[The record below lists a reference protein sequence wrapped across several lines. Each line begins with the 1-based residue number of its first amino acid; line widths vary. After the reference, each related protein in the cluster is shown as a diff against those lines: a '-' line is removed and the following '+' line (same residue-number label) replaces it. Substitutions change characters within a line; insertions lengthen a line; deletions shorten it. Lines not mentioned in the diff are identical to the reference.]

1 MLIFVLRRTLIS
13 IPVLLASSIIV
24 YALVAYAGNP
34 LADFINKNPPPPAFA
49 IAQRRKDLGLDEAFP
64 VRYWKWLSHFVRG
77 DFGTSSQFQ
86 GLDVAGD
93 LWHRLGVTTLMV
105 ALAMVLAV
113 LFAIVS
119 GVLAAVKQYTTT
131 DYLLT
136 FLGFVFL
143 SVPVFF
149 LAGLFKQGAI
159 KVNND
164 AFNHDA
170 VLKTTGD
177 STPLTHG
184 FGNVLNDRLSH
195 LLLPTIALAAISYAT
210 WSRFQRAAML
220 DVLNSDYIRLA
231 RAKGLSRRRVMIRHA
246 LRTALIPLTTVVA
259 IDVGGILGG
268 AVLTERVF
276 VWHGMGDMLLVSVAN
291 QDVNR
296 VLAWLM
302 VSALLVI
309 IFNLIA
315 DVLYAFL
322 DPRIRYA

>member
-113 LFAIVS
+113 VFAIVS

-149 LAGLFKQGAI
+149 LAGLVKQGAI
-159 KVNND
+159 KINND
-164 AFNHDA
+164 TKSQS
-170 VLKTTGD
+170 LLTTGD
-177 STPLTHG
+177 STPLTTG
-184 FGNVLNDRLSH
+184 FTNTLTDRLSH
-195 LLLPTIALAAISYAT
+195 LVLPTIALAAISYAT

>member
-49 IAQRRKDLGLDEAFP
+49 IAQRRKSLGLDEAFP

-113 LFAIVS
+113 VFAIVS

-136 FLGFVFL
+136 LLGFVFL

-149 LAGLFKQGAI
+149 LAGLVKQGAI
-159 KVNND
+159 KINND
-164 AFNHDA
+164 TKSQS
-170 VLKTTGD
+170 LLTTGD
-177 STPLTHG
+177 STPLTTG
-184 FGNVLNDRLSH
+184 FANTLTDRLSH
-195 LLLPTIALAAISYAT
+195 LVLPTIALAAISYAT

>member
-1 MLIFVLRRTLIS
+1 
-13 IPVLLASSIIV
+13 
-24 YALVAYAGNP
+24 
-34 LADFINKNPPPPAFA
+34 
-49 IAQRRKDLGLDEAFP
+49 
-64 VRYWKWLSHFVRG
+64 
-77 DFGTSSQFQ
+77 
-86 GLDVAGD
+86 
-93 LWHRLGVTTLMV
+93 
-105 ALAMVLAV
+105 
-113 LFAIVS
+113 
-119 GVLAAVKQYTTT
+119 
-131 DYLLT
+131 
-136 FLGFVFL
+136 
-143 SVPVFF
+143 VFF
-149 LAGLFKQGAI
+149 LAGLVKQGAI
-159 KVNND
+159 KINND
-164 AFNHDA
+164 TKSQS
-170 VLKTTGD
+170 LLTTGD
-177 STPLTHG
+177 STPLTTG
-184 FGNVLNDRLSH
+184 FTNTFTDRLSH
-195 LLLPTIALAAISYAT
+195 LVLPTIALAAISYAT

>member
-113 LFAIVS
+113 VFAIVS

-149 LAGLFKQGAI
+149 LAGLVKQGAI
-159 KVNND
+159 KINND
-164 AFNHDA
+164 TKSQS
-170 VLKTTGD
+170 LLTTGD
-177 STPLTHG
+177 STPLTTG
-184 FGNVLNDRLSH
+184 FTNTFTDRLSH
-195 LLLPTIALAAISYAT
+195 LVLPTIALAAISYAT

-309 IFNLIA
+309 IFHLIA

>member
-113 LFAIVS
+113 VFAIVS

-149 LAGLFKQGAI
+149 LAGLVKQGAI
-159 KVNND
+159 KINND
-164 AFNHDA
+164 TKSQS
-170 VLKTTGD
+170 LLTTGD
-177 STPLTHG
+177 STPLTTG
-184 FGNVLNDRLSH
+184 FTNTFTDRLSH
-195 LLLPTIALAAISYAT
+195 LVLPTIALAAISYAT